1 MSKPMPLVSVVTV
14 VRNRAAPLAQTIE
27 SVRAQTYGAIEHIV
41 VDGGS
46 TDDTL
51 DVIRRYEEGLASWTS
66 EPDEGIYDAI
76 NKGIRKAAGD
86 YVLILHAADT
96 YEPDFVER
104 LVESASERP
113 DEVVYSSY
121 AHGARVVQS
130 SVMTDGVF
138 LHHLG
143 INHSAFLV
151 PKGVYDRV
159 GLYDAGLRIVSDAI
173 WMRRAREAGV
183 RFHLIQGQGLYFAEG
198 GLSSAQSEA
207 HRRLVI
213 GEWVNSYRL
222 FFPFLPEDVAEALY
236 LYRFEEKRAGE
247 ILGYVRTV
255 LSDLH
260 SPDFHPSAPLFLSAL
275 KEMLHHVWGLRRAKA
290 ESPAFQPRWD
300 LCRALGLDPR
310 RANIEAEGV
319 DVAGLIALIEGVKRA
334 AAGRKVL
341 LHYLEVFSRPSE
353 TFIPDLVNRWNDDD
367 DRAHLVLCD
376 KRSLPADR
384 PFDLVVTLDPA
395 RTPPQLYLALV
406 EDLIDGVDFEGF
418 VFHFAING
426 WRLLSRLGEARQQ
439 APALYMCH
447 GVDVFDLVKDTDYS
461 RYLLGVAARSP
472 ASRFTAVSRY
482 LRDALVEAGA
492 PFHKVSLVHN
502 VVHDRFFQNRM
513 PGRDKAG
520 ARRGGAPVRV
530 VSIGRLVRWKGQEH
544 LLRAM
549 ALLKRR
555 GVETHVTFVFGQEDR
570 DLEHLRAVA
579 AREGVSGS
587 VTFRPFVNFD
597 EEPGFLNDFDLLVSA
612 STYTQGESARSETF
626 GMSILEGIAAGLPVV
641 VTDAG
646 GQPEVA
652 GDENDHVRVA
662 RHADPESLAQ
672 AIQALIDGGGLNG
685 DNLAVARARLEHFSA
700 ERQIALLEETLAD
713 ARTSPVRPLLLST
726 ALDKGAGGAARG
738 VHLALLSAGVPSTM
752 RFRHLVEG
760 WKAIPGAS
768 PVRGAVSRMGDNIH
782 PRDAF
787 LRQDHTIFSV
797 DTDGVPQAE
806 LEQMVADVDVINLH
820 WYARFLSNEN
830 IAWLTNCGKPVVFTI
845 RDMHPLTGGCHFFH
859 GCDNWRQAC
868 LPCPQFLPADVP
880 LPHAQFAYKRDNWNL
895 DNVSV
900 VVLSDH
906 TRAIVEQSPLFA
918 GCRVEKIPNPI
929 DTTIFRPIDQDE
941 ARGMLGLPVDK
952 RIVAYVPSFDS
963 AIKGAAEFERMLKR
977 LAREVAAEDVV
988 VICAGR
994 RQIAIDAPFEIL
1006 QLGHIAD
1013 KTRLAA
1019 FFSAADVTVIPSLE
1033 ETFSNTALES
1043 IACGTPIAGFRTG
1056 AIGEFAQGGR
1066 GRSAPVGDVTA
1077 LALAVRD
1084 VLADA
1089 KACPRAE
1096 NHAYAV
1102 HNHAPER
1109 IGAAYAR
1116 FFQEVGARPATV
1128 KPITAEALPNA
1139 MSVYLASRLQT
1150 AYAELAA
1157 KPKVHQAFA
1166 PAAMVSWTGVSGG
1179 DQAVV
1184 LDLIPIT
1191 KRIGSVID
1199 AGGGLRLEVQKEE
1212 GHRLYGPNLRLM
1224 PGRYRLDLEIGVAW
1238 KRRLNHALRT
1248 SRVVAEIVWNVDDV
1262 IEVET
1267 FDLTPTGPGRFQWRP
1282 IFEIG
1287 PELAAQAREGLEVRF
1302 WTDGRQPWLVS
1313 KTLLRQLN

>member
-1 MSKPMPLVSVVTV
+1 
-14 VRNRAAPLAQTIE
+14 
-27 SVRAQTYGAIEHIV
+27 
-41 VDGGS
+41 
-46 TDDTL
+46 
-51 DVIRRYEEGLASWTS
+51 
-66 EPDEGIYDAI
+66 
-76 NKGIRKAAGD
+76 
-86 YVLILHAADT
+86 
-96 YEPDFVER
+96 
-104 LVESASERP
+104 
-113 DEVVYSSY
+113 
-121 AHGARVVQS
+121 
-130 SVMTDGVF
+130 MTDGVF

-151 PKGVYDRV
+151 PKAVYDSV

-183 RFHLIQGQGLYFAEG
+183 RFHLIQGRGLYFAEG
-198 GLSSAQSEA
+198 GLSSAQSES

-236 LYRFEEKRAGE
+236 LYRFEENRAGE

-255 LSDLH
+255 LSDLQ
-260 SPDFHPSAPLFLSAL
+260 SPDFHASAPLFLSAL
-275 KEMLHHVWGLRRAKA
+275 KEMLHHVWGLRRVKA
-290 ESPAFQPRWD
+290 ESAAFQPRWD

-310 RANIEAEGV
+310 RANIEAAGV
-319 DVAGLIALIEGVKRA
+319 DVAGLIALIEGVKRE

-341 LHYLEVFSRPSE
+341 VHYLEIFSRPSE
-353 TFIPDLVNRWNDDD
+353 TFIPDLVSRWNAAD
-367 DRAHLVLCD
+367 DRAHLILCD
-376 KRSLPADR
+376 RRSLPADR
-384 PFDLVVTLDPA
+384 PSDLIVTLDPA
-395 RTPPQLYLALV
+395 QTPPALYRALV

-461 RYLLGVAARSP
+461 RHLLGVAARSP

-520 ARRGGAPVRV
+520 VRRGAAPVRV

-549 ALLKRR
+549 ALLKLR

-672 AIQALIDGGGLNG
+672 AIQAVIDGGGLNG

-700 ERQIALLEETLAD
+700 ERQIALLEQTLAD

-760 WKAIPGAS
+760 WEAIPGAS

-782 PRDAF
+782 PRNAF

-929 DTTIFRPIDQDE
+929 DTTVFRPIDQDE

-994 RQIAIDAPFEIL
+994 RQIAIDAPFEIH

-1139 MSVYLASRLQT
+1139 MSDYLASRLQA

-1157 KPKVHQAFA
+1157 HQAVA
-1166 PAAMVSWTGVSGG
+1166 PAAKVSWTGVSGG
-1179 DQAVV
+1179 DQDGAAQAVV

-1267 FDLTPTGPGRFQWRP
+1267 FDLTRTGPGRFQWRP